1 MEDII
6 YELSKRYNKKKELME
21 VMIRGTMNEG
31 YTLEESIKI
40 IEAFYKK

>member
-6 YELSKRYNKKKELME
+6 CELSKRYNKKKELIE
-21 VMIRGTMNEG
+21 VMIKGTMNEG
-31 YTLEESIKI
+31 YTLEESVEI